1 MTEEFRAE
9 ELLFLTRK
17 INLSLMAQLELN
29 LRSGDMSG
37 IQIYFLVYIL
47 RHHPDGTYLT
57 DMCREVGGSKATLSA
72 MIKKMREKGYLCFQ
86 ENPKDIRKKK
96 VLPTEKLLAEKETL
110 VGKASKMENGLFRM
124 LTARERTQLKDL
136 EQKVLSQL
144 AGPEQKE
151 TETDRRVFYGEKS
164 VTRAETV

>member
-1 MTEEFRAE
+1 
-9 ELLFLTRK
+9 
-17 INLSLMAQLELN
+17 
-29 LRSGDMSG
+29 
-37 IQIYFLVYIL
+37 
-47 RHHPDGTYLT
+47 
-57 DMCREVGGSKATLSA
+57 

-124 LTARERTQLKDL
+124 LTAREKTQLKDL

-144 AGPEQKE
+144 TGPEQKE